1 MGMLSYVFIQREGD
15 REAVGKL
22 LQSFNANSTVELVDY
37 YNKQQKLGMV
47 GVHAQAQAIVALN
60 IAFNQR
66 FGKSPIKITE
76 NIIVELTEPIQLDGE
91 SWSYLNCN

>member
-1 MGMLSYVFIQREGD
+1 MLSYIFIQREGD
-15 REAVGKL
+15 RETIAKFI
-22 LQSFNANSTVELVDY
+22 QDFSKYSEAKLVDY
-37 YNKQQKLGMV
+37 YNQQQKLGFV
-47 GVHAQAQAIVALN
+47 GVHGQAQTIVALN
-60 IAFNQR
+60 IVFRKR